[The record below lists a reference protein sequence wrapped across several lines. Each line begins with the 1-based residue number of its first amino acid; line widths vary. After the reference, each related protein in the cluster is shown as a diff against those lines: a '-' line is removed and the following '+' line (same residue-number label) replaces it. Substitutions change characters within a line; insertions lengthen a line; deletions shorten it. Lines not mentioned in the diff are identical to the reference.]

1 MNYYISDLH
10 IGHTN
15 ALAFD
20 ARPFKTIEENDETIK
35 NNWNSVVGL
44 DDDVYLLGDIS
55 WYGSTKTLEYY
66 SQLNGRIHLIKGNH
80 DMEHP
85 PQNLFKGV
93 YDQLMIIVEGDKEI
107 PEQKVFMHH
116 FPFITWPEQ
125 SRGCWMLYG
134 HTHQNDAV
142 NTNWLNKLSSGQLN
156 IGMDNNNYCP
166 FSFQEVKERI
176 TKNYIQ
182 NA

>member
-1 MNYYISDLH
+1 MICVPYNKVFFTSDTH
-10 IGHTN
+10 FFHKNIIKYC
-15 ALAFD
+15 D
-20 ARPFKTIEENDETIK
+20 RPFNDVNEAIITLWNETVPK
-35 NNWNSVVGL
+35 NGVVFH
-44 DDDVYLLGDIS
+44 LGDVCFGGKEKWESMI
-55 WYGSTKTLEYY
+55 
-66 SQLNGRIHLIKGNH
+66 SQLNGDIYLIKGNH

-93 YDQLMIIVEGDKEI
+93 YDQLMIIVEGDEEI

-116 FPFITWPEQ
+116 FPFITW
-125 SRGCWMLYG
+125 RGCWMF
-134 HTHQNDAV
+134 THQNDAV